1 MKKTYRYVC
10 VTLVLILGVFLTG
23 MSGTGT
29 VFPNQ
34 GLVASPYD
42 AKIRD
47 STGNEVTI
55 SSVTF
60 DGKTSFTAS
69 LGKGKVQIPFENISR
84 IEIKGDSICV
94 KLSGAGTMCN
104 LRINGGASKVYGKT
118 PYGTYQ
124 VPLKDVVWIELT
136 KPKQ

>member
-1 MKKTYRYVC
+1 MKKPYRYLC
-10 VTLVLILGVFLTG
+10 ITLALVLGVFLTG

-29 VFPNQ
+29 VSPNQ
-34 GLVASPYD
+34 GLVSSPYD

-47 STGNEVTI
+47 SSGNEVTI

-60 DGKTSFTAS
+60 DGKTSFNAY
-69 LGKGKVQIPFENISR
+69 LGKGKVQIPFENIAR
-84 IEIKGDSICV
+84 IEVKGDSICV

-104 LRINGGASKVYGKT
+104 LRINGVSKVYGKT